1 MRDSDVKEPDQ
12 IAGSDWSIPGV
23 CREGGERGRSCSHG
37 GHRVRYHPRR
47 VQRSVTKQPSSCQAT
62 KHLPRNQIQ
71 PCPLFRIVTDPI
83 MDTLM
88 KEPVRLPSGIV
99 VDRSVI
105 LRHLLNSS
113 IDPFNRQPLTL
124 DMLVPQPE
132 LQRRIEQWRLTRQQE
147 FV

>member
-1 MRDSDVKEPDQ
+1 MSKNQ
-12 IAGSDWSIPGV
+12 IKSLDLIGQFQEFAERV
-23 CREGGERGRSCSHG
+23 EREAAAALMG

-47 VQRSVTKQPSSCQAT
+47 VQRSVTKQPNSCQET
-62 KHLPRNQIQ
+62 KFSPAH
-71 PCPLFRIVTDPI
+71 FFTDPI

-88 KEPVRLPSGIV
+88 KEPVRLPSGMV